1 MVELKRKRGRPKAQL
16 NSHIDTKEALLQ
28 SGLEWL
34 TQSGFGSSSLDS
46 ILRSIQVPKGS
57 FYHYFASKEDFGL
70 AVLERYRL
78 FFEHKLDKHLLDES
92 HSPIARL
99 ENFMADAT
107 KGIERY
113 QFSRGCLVGN
123 LEQEIHNLPDS
134 FKQAIVD
141 TYSSWQKRVE
151 VCLFAAQLQQ
161 QIAPTEQIE
170 QLAEI
175 FWIGWE
181 GSVSRARL
189 LNSSV
194 PLKRFGTFFIER
206 LQR

>member
-1 MVELKRKRGRPKAQL
+1 MSELKRKRGRPKVRPD
-16 NSHIDTKEALLQ
+16 SHTDTKEALLQ

-34 TQSGFGSSSLDS
+34 TQSGFCSSSLDS
-46 ILRSIQVPKGS
+46 ILRSIQIPKGS

-92 HSPIARL
+92 HSPISRL
-99 ENFMADAT
+99 KNFMHDAT
-107 KGIERY
+107 MGIERY
-113 QFSRGCLVGN
+113 QFARGCLVGN
-123 LEQEIHNLPDS
+123 LEQEIQTLPAN

-141 TYSSWQKRVE
+141 TYLSWQKRVE
-151 VCLFAAQLQQ
+151 MCLIEAKQQQ
-161 QIAPTEQIE
+161 QIGPDEDTEA
-170 QLAEI
+170 LAKV

-181 GSVSRARL
+181 GAVSRARL
-189 LNSSV
+189 LHSSA
-194 PLKRFGTFFIER
+194 PLEQFGTFFLER